1 MIKFINH
8 WMFASRL
15 WNDTE
20 PTSTAINLQEVES
33 IDEVYLTSF
42 DKRHVVIKLKNN
54 NIPIPIEGDIV
65 EVMAAFQ
72 KHLLTL

>member
-1 MIKFINH
+1 MVKFIGN

-33 IDEVYLTSF
+33 IDEVYLAAF
-42 DKRHVVIKLKNN
+42 GEKHVIIKLKNN

-65 EVMAAFQ
+65 EVMAEFQ
-72 KHLLTL
+72 KHLLTI